1 MKMRRKINTLAV
13 SVWTDKNPWPHIPQ
27 YSAKQMELQVATRAE
42 LVVNQLAVL
51 MPGPHL
57 NNNQDQV

>member
-1 MKMRRKINTLAV
+1 MRRKINTLAV
-13 SVWTDKNPWPHIPQ
+13 SVWTDKAPLLLIPQ

-42 LVVNQLAVL
+42 LVIHQCAVL

-57 NNNQDQV
+57 NNNQV